1 MDIRSGWIRL
11 FSLINWSGN
20 EIAFC
25 HKRLIRI
32 NEKAPEVISEAFL
45 IEPLLERLQINVW
58 FLAIFPLLMTNGK
71 NLFSGIDQAVKNYG
85 DHDHKK

>member
-1 MDIRSGWIRL
+1 MRSLSVTKGL
-11 FSLINWSGN
+11 FESM
-20 EIAFC
+20 
-25 HKRLIRI
+25 KRLR
-32 NEKAPEVISEAFL
+32 KWFPKPFL